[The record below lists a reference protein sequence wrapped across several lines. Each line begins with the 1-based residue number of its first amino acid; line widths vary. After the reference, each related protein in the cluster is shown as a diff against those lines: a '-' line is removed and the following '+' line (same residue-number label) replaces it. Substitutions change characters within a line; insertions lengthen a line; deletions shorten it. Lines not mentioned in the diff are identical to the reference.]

1 MNISIGGLDALL
13 DLVKPLDDLPG
24 DDTGREKFRRFLKNN
39 VREVG
44 QIRDFVEE
52 CLRKSGDQYS
62 RAFQDLV
69 NYVGQLLG
77 FEVTFGRYKGTPGK
91 SGFDGYWRSPSDNG
105 LHVVV
110 EVKTTEVY
118 AIKTA
123 TLMGYIHDLVSEKKI
138 PDADSAIGLYVVGRP
153 DPEVSQLENNIIA
166 EKKTNVLRIISAD
179 SLLSLAE
186 MMKGEFDF
194 SHEDA
199 LAILRPSSPTIDP
212 VVDLMGRLVAARHP
226 EGPTAQPVAVPEP
239 TEEGGV
245 VYWLTPVKGDKSQTA
260 EEVIESLVGENG
272 IYAFSE
278 TTPGRQRLKPGDWIC
293 FYATGKGVI
302 AHARVTSKPEKKPHR
317 AVRNAK
323 KYDWT
328 FRVDKTRLYL
338 EMPVMID
345 APMRGKLQAFHGRD
359 PDKSWAWFV
368 QCTRDISER
377 DFKTLTR
384 A

>member
-1 MNISIGGLDALL
+1 
-13 DLVKPLDDLPG
+13 
-24 DDTGREKFRRFLKNN
+24 
-39 VREVG
+39 
-44 QIRDFVEE
+44 
-52 CLRKSGDQYS
+52 
-62 RAFQDLV
+62 
-69 NYVGQLLG
+69 
-77 FEVTFGRYKGTPGK
+77 
-91 SGFDGYWRSPSDNG
+91 
-105 LHVVV
+105 
-110 EVKTTEVY
+110 
-118 AIKTA
+118 
-123 TLMGYIHDLVSEKKI
+123 MGYIHDLISDKKI

-153 DPEVSQLENNIIA
+153 DPEVNQLENNIIA
-166 EKKTNVLRIISAD
+166 EKKTNLLRIISAD

-199 LAILRPSSPTIDP
+199 LAILRPSRPTIDP

-226 EGPTAQPVAVPEP
+226 EGPTAQPAAVPEP

-278 TTPGRQRLKPGDWIC
+278 TTPGRKRLKPGDWIC

-302 AHARVTSKPEKKPHR
+302 AHARVASTPEKRPHR

-328 FRVDKTRLYL
+328 FRVDKTRLYV
-338 EMPVMID
+338 ETPVMID
-345 APMRGKLQAFHGRD
+345 APMRGKLQEFHGRD

-368 QCTRDISER
+368 QGTHDISER